1 MGERAVSPEQSVLR
15 NLKSH
20 SYCFCSNIHNDFS
33 TDYFTFNK
41 KLQSKTHVHSQRRQW
56 TTSFIPH
63 LWPHLLLCCSSRRCS
78 GQSQSPSH
86 DASPR
91 QRAHRGS
98 AWCAVN
104 PGSWDLSR
112 SHHWAGSPCSST
124 APYWGAGRSSRE
136 LLSSPGGFS
145 PTTWRPMPRE
155 GAREELVWWQM
166 NVIKNLWELN
176 SLQLWCGE
184 GTCCCTWSVWGEA
197 WGLEAVCGPS
207 AVSELRSEW
216 GVWMSSA
223 FVQLQTTVRVRE
235 WVSRQQLK
243 PNIAQHVGKQVWHTF
258 NLELRSKHLVGNLK

>member
-145 PTTWRPMPRE
+145 PTTWRPMPTE
-155 GAREELVWWQM
+155 GAREELVCWQM

-184 GTCCCTWSVWGEA
+184 GTLLLYLKRLRWSLRTWGSLWTISCFWASVRMR
-197 WGLEAVCGPS
+197 GLD
-207 AVSELRSEW
+207 ELRLRAAANHGES
-216 GVWMSSA
+216 
-223 FVQLQTTVRVRE
+223 E
-235 WVSRQQLK
+235 WVSE
-243 PNIAQHVGKQVWHTF
+243 W
-258 NLELRSKHLVGNLK
+258 VGNSSNQILHNMWESRSDTPLT